1 MVSKERAEG
10 YFESLFTDL
19 PAELSALESAALAE
33 EVPIIRKES
42 QNVLRFFLEM
52 KEPSRVL
59 EVGTAV
65 GFSALFM
72 RYFAPG
78 AKIDTIE
85 KVEMRLA
92 RARENLKSEIDAGN
106 IRLLE
111 GDADDILKELAVK
124 EEGSYDLIFMDAAK
138 AQYMNFLPS
147 VMKCLKKGGLL
158 ISDNILHDGDILE
171 SRYAVERRDRTIHA
185 RMREYLYEITH
196 REDLYT
202 MLLTEGDGMSV
213 SVKK

>member
-19 PAELSALESAALAE
+19 PESLAALEAQALKE
-33 EVPIIRKES
+33 EVPIIRRES

-52 KEPSRVL
+52 KEPSRIL

-72 RYFAPG
+72 RCFAPS

-85 KVEMRLA
+85 KVEMRLV
-92 RARENLKSEIDAGN
+92 RARENLKEEIEKGN

-111 GDADDILKELAVK
+111 GDASDILVDLAK
-124 EEGSYDLIFMDAAK
+124 TNPGEYDIVFMDAAK
-138 AQYMNFLPS
+138 AQYMSFLPS
-147 VMKCLKKGGLL
+147 VLTCLKKGGLL

-196 REDLYT
+196 RDDLYT

-213 SVKK
+213 SVKR